1 MPAFIDANNIQP
13 FISQEL
19 KGVLNPIDYID
30 KNEKVSTGYD
40 ATILPQMCKMYLDA
54 RQAKALKSQQL
65 PLARASEILLLG
77 LSNIGII
84 ALVDEATGYQHGDE
98 FGKREGIDPD
108 RVLALV
114 EKSLK
119 HLIIYS
125 THVRGF
131 SFTKIDGSAIDPQ
144 KTVLQEEID
153 GMVLNVVI
161 KAHLIDIHTFEIT
174 IITAMCVDDF
184 RIFDGQYVIDIHGNT
199 STLLR
204 KESKKMLEICS
215 I

>member
-1 MPAFIDANNIQP
+1 MLANH
-13 FISQEL
+13 
-19 KGVLNPIDYID
+19 
-30 KNEKVSTGYD
+30 
-40 ATILPQMCKMYLDA
+40 
-54 RQAKALKSQQL
+54 
-65 PLARASEILLLG
+65 ILLRINYTLICGWISIIKLG
-77 LSNIGII
+77 INMVMNLEKERG
-84 ALVDEATGYQHGDE
+84 LT
-98 FGKREGIDPD
+98 D